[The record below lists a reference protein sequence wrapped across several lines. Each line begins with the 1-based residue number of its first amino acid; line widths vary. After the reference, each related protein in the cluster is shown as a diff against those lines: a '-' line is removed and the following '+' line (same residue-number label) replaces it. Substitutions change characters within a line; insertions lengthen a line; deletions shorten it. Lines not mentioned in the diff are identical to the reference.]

1 MQALKD
7 SFETKYDL
15 DIPLG
20 QVSFC
25 SLLQI
30 KGMHA
35 SVFKCFRKDDSERT
49 RPFAVKV
56 MREDDEEKIMASK
69 KEFEITQ
76 KLKHENIV
84 KSFEMFVNDQK
95 KEVHQVM
102 EFIDGQEVLDQIA
115 ELGAYGEKEAQ
126 HIFG

>member
-1 MQALKD
+1 
-7 SFETKYDL
+7 
-15 DIPLG
+15 
-20 QVSFC
+20 
-25 SLLQI
+25 
-30 KGMHA
+30 MHA
-35 SVFKCFRKDDSERT
+35 SVFKCFRKDDSERKW
-49 RPFAVKV
+49 PFAVKV

-115 ELGAYGEKEAQ
+115 ELGAYGEKEA
-126 HIFG
+126 